1 MAYRALCSGDTLHC
15 ILGGRAMRRLIIA
28 AAALIAVSFL
38 PTNLYAGKVIPPIV
52 HPAAPAGHVGATP
65 WALMACPALIVFT
78 GVVANF
84 KDNRQLTWW
93 EAASC
98 GLAYW
103 WYQMNAPITPRR

>member
-1 MAYRALCSGDTLHC
+1 
-15 ILGGRAMRRLIIA
+15 MRRLIIA
-28 AAALIAVSFL
+28 AAALIAVVSL
-38 PTNLYAGKVIPPIV
+38 APTKLEAGKVIPKIV
-52 HPAAPAGHVGATP
+52 PAGPPGHVGALP

-78 GVVANF
+78 GAVANF

-103 WYQMNAPITPRR
+103 WYQMNAPVTPHR

>member
-1 MAYRALCSGDTLHC
+1 
-15 ILGGRAMRRLIIA
+15 MRRLIIA
-28 AAALIAVSFL
+28 ATALSVVLSL
-38 PTNLYAGKVIPPIV
+38 SPMNLYAGVKRIIPP
-52 HPAAPAGHVGATP
+52 PGAPVAGHVGATP

-78 GVVANF
+78 GAVANF